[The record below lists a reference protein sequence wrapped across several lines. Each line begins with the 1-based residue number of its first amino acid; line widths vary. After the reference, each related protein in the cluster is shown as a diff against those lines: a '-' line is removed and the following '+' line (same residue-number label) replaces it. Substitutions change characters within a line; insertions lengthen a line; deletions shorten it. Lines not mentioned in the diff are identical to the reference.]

1 VWENLT
7 YGLSVDA
14 SSEDKELET
23 KIDHII
29 KLARCEF
36 IYDFKD

>member
-1 VWENLT
+1 MQSKEEEQEKVENL
-7 YGLSVDA
+7 
-14 SSEDKELET
+14 EK
-23 KIDHII
+23 KIERII